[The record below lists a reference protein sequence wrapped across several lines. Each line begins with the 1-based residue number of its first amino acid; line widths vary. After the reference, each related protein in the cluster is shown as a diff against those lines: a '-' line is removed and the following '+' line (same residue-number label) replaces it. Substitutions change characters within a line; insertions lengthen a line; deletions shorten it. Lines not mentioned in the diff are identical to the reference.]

1 MFVTGDGH
9 GIVPHQA
16 IHDGTRRRIRQA
28 CLLSVNTAFA
38 LQGPSGGPSTAT
50 PFAQFAMAVLVYG
63 ILALVVGTGLIGAMR
78 RR

>member
-1 MFVTGDGH
+1 M
-9 GIVPHQA
+9 A
-16 IHDGTRRRIRQA
+16 MASSRIRRYTTA
-28 CLLSVNTAFA
+28 LAAAASGTTCLLSVNTAFA